1 MPDIKGYEFTHEK
14 IIESGKLNFLN
25 DGYERSNLRKI
36 CKDAGVT
43 TGAFYRHFDDKEDLF
58 ISLVEP
64 LVKELL
70 GFYNKFEEES
80 FQDIE
85 KNCGQDLAE
94 INIDGSIES
103 ALYMFSKKELFNL
116 LIYKSYG
123 TKYENFIELLV
134 EKEDINRQKALQI
147 ISKKKNIKFLK
158 CLISSGLSLPPA
170 RWNII
175 NALCEIVI
183 HSQTEEEVKTNTR
196 IVSKFFYDGW
206 KKLRGF

>member
-147 ISKKKNIKFLK
+147 ISKKKNIKVEVPKEAMHLLNHAF
-158 CLISSGLSLPPA
+158 
-170 RWNII
+170 I